1 MPRGYPKTPKPST
14 PPMNAGPITDP
25 APLIILQ
32 PQGASIQFNAYGL
45 EIPEIVDALRLAIV
59 HLLSKQ
65 AGVTMF
71 DELISRQQR
80 IAVPRALTK
89 AEPSANS
96 APKPAAKSKQPVR
109 RSPSAIYQDDGSGDE
124 PDLADPDLVD
134 VLNEIDREWS

>member
-1 MPRGYPKTPKPST
+1 MPRGKPTLKPSI
-14 PPMNAGPITDP
+14 PPMNAGPTTDP
-25 APLIILQ
+25 APLIMLQ

-71 DELISRQQR
+71 DEIINRQQR
-80 IAVPRALTK
+80 IAVGK
-89 AEPSANS
+89 APSIEPSAS
-96 APKPAAKSKQPVR
+96 GKTAPKVAAKSKQPIR
-109 RSPSAIYQDDGSGDE
+109 RSPAAIYRDDGSDDE

-134 VLNEIDREWS
+134 VLNEIHKEWS